1 MWEERYA
8 AKEYAFGKLP
18 NDFLLEHLD
27 KIASENNT
35 NARVLCLAEGEG
47 RNAVHLARLGFD
59 VVAVDSSSAG
69 MLKAQK
75 LAAEHNVSIKTVVAD
90 LAEFDFEHEAYDA
103 VVSIFCHLPVALR
116 QQVHSKVVSA
126 LKPGGLFLLEAYTP
140 DQLKFKTGGPAVA
153 ELTVSLDELLDEV
166 GGLEVVFAEQLEREV
181 IEGLYHTGM
190 GAVVQLIGKKVDQS
204 QSL

>member
-27 KIASENNT
+27 KIVTEKPT

-47 RNAVHLARLGFD
+47 RNAVHLARHGFD
-59 VVAVDSSSAG
+59 VVAVDSSNAG
-69 MLKAQK
+69 MLKAQQ

-90 LAEFDFEHEAYDA
+90 LAEFDFEHEAYDV
-103 VVSIFCHLPVALR
+103 VVSIFCHLPVPLR
-116 QQVHSKVVSA
+116 QQVHNKVVSA

-153 ELTVSLDELLDEV
+153 ELTVSLDDLLDEV
-166 GGLEVVFAEQLEREV
+166 AGLEVVFAEQLEREV

-190 GAVVQLIGKKVDQS
+190 GAVVQLVGRKNS
-204 QSL
+204 